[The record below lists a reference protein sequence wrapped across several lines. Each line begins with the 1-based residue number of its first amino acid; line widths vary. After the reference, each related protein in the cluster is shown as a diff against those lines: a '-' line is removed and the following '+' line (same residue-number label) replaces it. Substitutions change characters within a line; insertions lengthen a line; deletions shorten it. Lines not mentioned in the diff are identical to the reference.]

1 MEKSEVSSELCCW
14 PSPNNNYHYIDSFSY
29 SAGAYAPALLF
40 SARLNLPVLWF
51 HCLKADIVRLILVL
65 WFYLL
70 RYAVEFLICL
80 LLI

>member
-14 PSPNNNYHYIDSFSY
+14 PSPTIYIDSFSY

-51 HCLKADIVRLILVL
+51 HCLRADIVRLILVL